1 MGTRDGL
8 LNLALTLV
16 RIVNEYDH
24 AVEAGS
30 LQEKTTPE
38 PDGYWLPE
46 ERAFWSGAIKKVFYQ
61 LPTSSPFIVG
71 CYLFPE
77 HERLLD
83 ALEKS
88 VQADLPEGVRLR
100 NDPDFVAPTE

>member
-8 LNLALTLV
+8 LTLALALV
-16 RIVNEYDH
+16 RVVNNYDK
-24 AVEAGS
+24 AVASGS
-30 LQEKTTPE
+30 LREE
-38 PDGYWLPE
+38 ASANSDEFWLPE
-46 ERAFWSGAIKKVFYQ
+46 EDAYWSGAIKKAFYQ
-61 LPTSSPFIVG
+61 LPTNSPFIVG
-71 CYLFPE
+71 CYLFRD

-100 NDPDFVAPTE
+100 NDPDFIAPS